1 MEQRIAVLVSTVLG
15 LLLLGVFATVARTG
29 AKFVTLPLFVGAP
42 LALSWDRL
50 GFIGRGFV
58 IANVLPM
65 WAVVG
70 WLYVVAPVRLC
81 NFHLVEQ
88 QVAAGFGLLG
98 AAVVL
103 EVGMG
108 ALAFRGP
115 GRPLR
120 DAGSSGGLA
129 TATEFT
135 VGSRVVDRRRTI

>member
-15 LLLLGVFATVARTG
+15 LLLLGVFATVARTAG
-29 AKFVTLPLFVGAP
+29 
-42 LALSWDRL
+42 S
-50 GFIGRGFV
+50 RGTADE
-58 IANVLPM
+58 IA
-65 WAVVG
+65 A
-70 WLYVVAPVRLC
+70 
-81 NFHLVEQ
+81 
-88 QVAAGFGLLG
+88 G